1 LNKAYHAGK
10 KLNKSKQST
19 QKQSNS
25 TQDLGWL
32 IGFDQRLKECSVLYL
47 ALFEHLKNAIEQGV
61 LRAGDKLPTHRVL
74 SQHLHI
80 AVATVSKMYRYANEQ
95 GLVHSRVGKGSFVA
109 SFPVMGRA
117 IRAQG
122 HQCINLSIIKPL
134 LSIGEPF
141 LAKQLRVLSDQQHIA
156 DLMDYNVQG
165 SLTDQHAAREWLM
178 SQGVALNSKAISI
191 CSGAQHAIMV
201 LINSLTEYGDC
212 IGVEQYCYPGFISLA
227 NQLGRR
233 LVAIEMDDQGINP
246 IALEKACKQQQINML
261 IVVASNQN
269 PTAAL
274 MSDQRRKQIAD
285 VVKKF
290 EIKLVDDDVY
300 GFLSPQLSPI
310 ANYAPKL
317 SFYLTSFSKS
327 IFPGL
332 RVAYIAAPAQHK
344 ERIDAH
350 IRQSIWMPAPMM
362 LALATRLV
370 FAGSAAQI
378 QSLQSIQAEKRQQ
391 IAAKL
396 LSGFEYL
403 AQSNSYHLWLK
414 LPEKFSS
421 ESFCLALEKRG
432 VIVSNAA
439 YFDAISTKPCA
450 AVRVSLMAPAT
461 DEELIFALNIV
472 VNLLKEGL

>member
-1 LNKAYHAGK
+1 LS
-10 KLNKSKQST
+10 KSRQST
-19 QKQSNS
+19 NKQSNS
-25 TQDLGWL
+25 AANLDWL
-32 IGFDQRLKECSVLYL
+32 IGFDQRLKERSVLYL

-74 SQHLHI
+74 SQHLCI
-80 AVATVSKMYRYANEQ
+80 AIATVTKMYRYANEQ
-95 GLVHSRVGKGSFVA
+95 GLVNSRVGKGSFVS
-109 SFPVMGRA
+109 SFPVMGQA

-134 LSIGEPF
+134 LSIGEPY
-141 LAKQLRVLSDQQHIA
+141 LAKQLALLADQQHIA

-165 SLTDQHAAREWLM
+165 SLTDQHAAREWLS
-178 SQGVALNSKAISI
+178 SQGVALKSKAISI
-191 CSGAQHAIMV
+191 CSGAQHALMV
-201 LINSLTEYGDC
+201 LINSLTEHGDY

-227 NQLGRR
+227 NQLGRK
-233 LVAIEMDDQGINP
+233 LVAIAMDDQGIKP
-246 IALEKACKQQQINML
+246 VALARACKEQQIKML
-261 IVVASNQN
+261 LVVASHQN
-269 PTAAL
+269 PTTAL
-274 MSDQRRKQIAD
+274 MSDQRRKAIGD
-285 VVKKF
+285 VVSKYDV
-290 EIKLVDDDVY
+290 KLVDDDVY

-310 ANYAPKL
+310 ANYAPKQ

-332 RVAYIAAPAQHK
+332 RVAYIAAPIQYKA
-344 ERIDAH
+344 RIDAH

-362 LALATRLV
+362 LALATRLI
-370 FAGSAAQI
+370 FAGSAEKI
-378 QSLQSIQAEKRQQ
+378 QGLQSIQAQSRQQ

-403 AQSNSYHLWLK
+403 AQLNSYHLWLK
-414 LPEKFSS
+414 LPASFSS
-421 ESFCLALEKRG
+421 EGFCLALEKRG

-439 YFDAISTKPCA
+439 YFDVLPTRPCA
-450 AVRVSLMAPAT
+450 AVRISLMAPAT

>member
-1 LNKAYHAGK
+1 MC
-10 KLNKSKQST
+10 KSRQST
-19 QKQSNS
+19 QKQTNS
-25 TQDLGWL
+25 ASDLDWL
-32 IGFDQRLKECSVLYL
+32 IGFDQRLKASSVLYL

-74 SQHLHI
+74 SQHLSI
-80 AVATVSKMYRYANEQ
+80 AVATVTKMYRYANEQ
-95 GLVHSRVGKGSFVA
+95 GLVNSRVGKGSFVS
-109 SFPVMGRA
+109 SFPVMGQA

-134 LSIGEPF
+134 LSIGEPY
-141 LAKQLRVLSDQQHIA
+141 LAKQLALLADQQHIA

-165 SLTDQHAAREWLM
+165 SLTDQHAAREWLL
-178 SQGVALNSKAISI
+178 SQGVALNAKAICI
-191 CSGAQHAIMV
+191 CSGAQHALMV
-201 LINSLTEYGDC
+201 LINSLTEHGDC

-227 NQLGRR
+227 RQLGRK
-233 LVAIEMDDQGINP
+233 LVAIEIDDQGIKP
-246 IALEKACKQQQINML
+246 IALERACKEQQIKML
-261 IVVASNQN
+261 MVVASHQN
-269 PTAAL
+269 PTTAL
-274 MSDQRRKQIAD
+274 MSDQRRKAIGD
-285 VVKKF
+285 VVN
-290 EIKLVDDDVY
+290 EHGVKLVDDDVY

-310 ANYAPKL
+310 ANYAPNQ

-332 RVAYIAAPAQHK
+332 RVAYIAAPAQYK
-344 ERIDAH
+344 ARIDAH

-362 LALATRLV
+362 LALATRLIL
-370 FAGSAAQI
+370 AGNAAQI
-378 QSLQSIQAEKRQQ
+378 QNLQSAQAEKRQQ

-421 ESFCLALEKRG
+421 KNFCLTLEERG

-439 YFDAISTKPCA
+439 YFDASPTKSYA

-461 DEELIFALNIV
+461 DEELIFALNLV
-472 VNLLKEGL
+472 VDLLKEAG